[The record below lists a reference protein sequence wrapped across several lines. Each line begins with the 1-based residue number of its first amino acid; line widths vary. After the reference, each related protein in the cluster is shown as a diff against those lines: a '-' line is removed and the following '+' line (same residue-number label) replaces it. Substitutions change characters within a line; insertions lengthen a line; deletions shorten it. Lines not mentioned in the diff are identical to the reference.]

1 MINTPTIIEAASV
14 AACVMSL
21 ITTLVALTRMRR
33 MHNTTVAFEQAA
45 NKELDVLSNDV
56 DKLSRQATEYS
67 RRISSLE
74 SRSQSQTPQADEAPA
89 VLNAKPTITERRH
102 RVLSLARR
110 GQDTQTIAQTLGMPH
125 GEVELMINLGRA
137 A

>member
-1 MINTPTIIEAASV
+1 MNQQMLVEAVCILTGAL
-14 AACVMSL
+14 SL
-21 ITTLVALTRMRR
+21 MVSLVALSRLRR
-33 MHNTTVAFEQAA
+33 INRATASFQEAA

-56 DKLSRQATEYS
+56 DKLSRQSGEFS

-74 SRSQSQTPQADEAPA
+74 SRKQSSALETDES
-89 VLNAKPTITERRH
+89 VTVNTKPTITERRH

-110 GQDTQTIAQTLGMPH
+110 GQNAQTIAQTLGMPH
-125 GEVELMINLGRA
+125 GEVELMINLVRA

>member
-1 MINTPTIIEAASV
+1 MNTPNIIEAGCV
-14 AACVMSL
+14 LACVLSL
-21 ITTLVALTRMRR
+21 ITTLAALVRIRR

-56 DKLSRQATEYS
+56 DRLSRQVGEYG
-67 RRISSLE
+67 RRITSLE
-74 SRSQSQTPQADEAPA
+74 SRSLSQTPQTDEAPA
-89 VLNAKPTITERRH
+89 LLNSKPTITERRH

-110 GQDTQTIAQTLGMPH
+110 GQDAQAIAQTLGMPH

>member
-1 MINTPTIIEAASV
+1 MNTPTIIEAACV
-14 AACVMSL
+14 LACAVSL
-21 ITTLVALTRMRR
+21 ITTLVALSRVRS

-56 DKLSRQATEYS
+56 DKLSRQSTEYC
-67 RRISSLE
+67 RRMSSLE
-74 SRSQSQTPQADEAPA
+74 SRSQTQSTVTDDAP
-89 VLNAKPTITERRH
+89 VVSNAKPTITERRH